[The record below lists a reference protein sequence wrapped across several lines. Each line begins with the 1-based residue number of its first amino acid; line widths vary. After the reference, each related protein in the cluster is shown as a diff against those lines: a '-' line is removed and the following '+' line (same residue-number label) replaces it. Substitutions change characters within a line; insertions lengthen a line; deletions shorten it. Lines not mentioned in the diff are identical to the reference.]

1 MINEVFPGEIELVKN
16 LTKRELKYWRIIRT
30 NSGVLNLVGKPGLSK
45 TSTLRALAKKLNL
58 YYVDMRLTTKDE
70 TDLGCYPLI
79 KEINGFS
86 VINYA
91 IPDWAWEANGA
102 KSIVNTENSKK
113 YNGSLIVFEEL
124 NRANITLRNA
134 ALQIL
139 LEKEIGTKF
148 KFNTDVFMAAT
159 GNLGVDDNTDVEE
172 FDLALK
178 TRLVRVLHDLKFQE
192 WYKEFGKENVHNDI
206 LEFIKNNPSHYY
218 PDFKNED
225 SETATNPRT
234 WTFLSDFIVKNYGKN
249 SIFNDYYQE
258 ISEIGSSYINLPDL
272 LEFLRFTKER
282 YLITYE
288 DILNNKNNIISKEKI
303 KSLDRDVSSRILNEL
318 KELNVND
325 FSKKQIN
332 NLVNFLNLLE
342 AEQKI
347 SYLYDLLSDIKY
359 DNIDYKEDRK
369 SNLTYIIEVFDKEK
383 EIIFNKIPEIS

>member
-1 MINEVFPGEIELVKN
+1 V
-16 LTKRELKYWRIIRT
+16 
-30 NSGVLNLVGKPGLSK
+30 
-45 TSTLRALAKKLNL
+45 
-58 YYVDMRLTTKDE
+58 
-70 TDLGCYPLI
+70 
-79 KEINGFS
+79 
-86 VINYA
+86 
-91 IPDWAWEANGA
+91 
-102 KSIVNTENSKK
+102 
-113 YNGSLIVFEEL
+113 
-124 NRANITLRNA
+124 
-134 ALQIL
+134 
-139 LEKEIGTKF
+139 
-148 KFNTDVFMAAT
+148 
-159 GNLGVDDNTDVEE
+159 
-172 FDLALK
+172 
-178 TRLVRVLHDLKFQE
+178 
-192 WYKEFGKENVHNDI
+192 
-206 LEFIKNNPSHYY
+206 
-218 PDFKNED
+218 
-225 SETATNPRT
+225 TNPRT

-249 SIFNDYYQE
+249 SSFNDYYQE

-288 DILNNKNNIISKEKI
+288 DILNNKNNIVSKERI

-332 NLVNFLNLLE
+332 KLVNFLNLLE